1 MILLWFLAGILFAL
15 CIARYNES
23 NRLFWQLSIAF
34 LLGYAVTVMVNRT
47 NGSEKSNAN
56 LTQVCPTQGQIEVQS
71 VPTLF
76 QLYNGYTNKSV
87 TGSIPVSQEFTPD
100 KCEDSVISS
109 EISRR
114 TRDQPTKLLK
124 PPQT

>member
-15 CIARYNES
+15 GIARYNES
-23 NRLFWQLSIAF
+23 NKLFWQLSIAF
-34 LLGYAVTVMVNRT
+34 LLGYAVTVMVNRA

-56 LTQVCPTQGQIEVQS
+56 LTQVYPTQGQIEVQS

-76 QLYNGYTNKSV
+76 ELYNGSTFKSV
-87 TGSIPVSQEFTPD
+87 TGLNPVSQELTPE
-100 KCEDSVISS
+100 KCEDSVNSS

-114 TRDQPTKLLK
+114 TRDQPVKLLK